1 MRYRPDRNQVRQ
13 SGPIRQ
19 ALTVVCLTAFF
30 VTGCTSAP
38 DQADKEK
45 DAKNKAALE
54 EKASAQSAKA
64 TPTETIT
71 KEEAQAVDPAGKEP
85 LDDAITCLARTIY
98 WEARNAGVAD
108 MEAIANVVMNRL
120 GHEGFPS
127 TICEI
132 VKQGQ
137 EQGACQF
144 SWWCDGRPDTAQ
156 DEKSYAVA
164 KEIARRALNR
174 ELKDPTRGALYFHG
188 KGSTPRWSKEIY
200 QNRHHRPS
208 RILQAAWRQ
217 GEMSSTDCTD
227 CRWAQDNGRG
237 NLLNTF
243 RQRLLLGA

>member
-1 MRYRPDRNQVRQ
+1 M
-13 SGPIRQ
+13 
-19 ALTVVCLTAFF
+19 TVVCLTAFF

-137 EQGACQF
+137 KHGGCQF
-144 SWWCDGRPDTAQ
+144 SWWCSGRPDTAQ

-188 KGSTPRWSKEIY
+188 KGSTPRWSKKYIRTATIG
-200 QNRHHRPS
+200 RHVFYKP
-208 RILQAAWRQ
+208 
-217 GEMSSTDCTD
+217 
-227 CRWAQDNGRG
+227 RG
-237 NLLNTF
+237 
-243 RQRLLLGA
+243 GKAK